1 VRAHKLPTHLRE
13 ALAGR
18 VNPTRFSP
26 CRGIPT
32 ALTLPL
38 LLMLLTGC
46 EGGNAAPTPLVVP
59 MPIPAAGWAITQSSL
74 IAYPG
79 MVPLPSPS
87 FAFPSCASTQ
97 QCWIS
102 YIEMAWKT
110 PLTNSPSVT
119 LNYTIAGSNPT
130 FVNDSPHNSAARCR
144 SPATLALL
152 IHAAGDYGTLP
163 AYQSYRWFSAQRID
177 MALGTIE
184 RTTPLTLASWI
195 NVNGQSTDSAG
206 FAQALASP
214 GSLGIGLGGG
224 CFAAHGVAVSQGS
237 ATLTINSL
245 GVDP

>member
-1 VRAHKLPTHLRE
+1 
-13 ALAGR
+13 
-18 VNPTRFSP
+18 
-26 CRGIPT
+26 
-32 ALTLPL
+32 
-38 LLMLLTGC
+38 
-46 EGGNAAPTPLVVP
+46 

-74 IAYPG
+74 VAYPG

-87 FAFPSCASTQ
+87 FAFPSCASAQ
-97 QCWIS
+97 KCWIS
-102 YIEMAWKT
+102 YVEMAWKT

-177 MALGTIE
+177 LAPGTIE
-184 RTTPLTLASWI
+184 RTTLLTLASWI

-206 FAQALASP
+206 FAQALANP
-214 GSLGIGLGGG
+214 GGLGIGLGGG